1 MMNRERAWG
10 GGRDDDQRSFDRLYD
25 ELVTNQVTILR
36 MADRL
41 GIDIEQINRS
51 ATRELRSREQYG
63 TQGREQQY
71 GQGREQQYG
80 SQHNGGGRETRFG
93 QGFGQGQGGGQFR
106 TNNVDIP
113 QRGLGF
119 RGVGPK
125 GSQRNDDRIREDVI
139 EFLTQHD
146 DVDASEIN
154 VEIQRGV
161 VTLTGIV
168 EDKQQKLLA
177 EFIASNITGVNDVDN
192 RLRVQQG
199 QNNNVRQERSSQP
212 HVS

>member
-80 SQHNGGGRETRFG
+80 SQQNGGGRETRFG
-93 QGFGQGQGGGQFR
+93 QGQGQGGGQFR
-106 TNNVDIP
+106 SNNVDIP

-154 VEIQRGV
+154 VEIQRGI

-177 EFIASNITGVNDVDN
+177 EFIASNIHGVNDVDN
-192 RLRVQQG
+192 RLRVQSQG
-199 QNNNVRQERSSQP
+199 QNNVSRQERSSQP